1 MLDCKVGKRGKM
13 GGWVMGDG
21 RGQRKQDYSESQASI
36 PLKPSKQV
44 NCVLCKPTCVLE
56 RETTARN

>member
-1 MLDCKVGKRGKM
+1 MLDCKVGERGKM

-21 RGQRKQDYSESQASI
+21 RGQQKQVYHESQACI

-44 NCVLCKPTCVLE
+44 NHVFV
-56 RETTARN
+56 